1 VSTLNSS
8 QTMMRF
14 GDFDVDL
21 RSGEL
26 RRHGV
31 RIKLQIQPFQV
42 LQMLLERA
50 GEVVTREELRKQL
63 WPADTFVDFDH
74 GLNNVVKKLREALAD
89 DAEKPR
95 FIETLARRGYRFI
108 GSAEHVANAQGE
120 PTVSTKPAA
129 NDSIAVLPFVSM
141 TLNPQDE
148 LFSDGITEEI
158 INALAQI
165 EQLHVVARSSA
176 FSFKGKHIDVRVVGK
191 QLNVRT
197 VLLGSI
203 RRADNKLRIG
213 VQLVNAADGY
223 HIWSERYDRE
233 LKDIFDIQDEI
244 ARSIAIRL
252 KVAIENR
259 SQQPLVR
266 AGTKNPEAYSL
277 YVKGRAL
284 LYRRG
289 TKIPVALECFKQ
301 AVMLDPEYALAWAG
315 IADAYTLLGF
325 YGLTHPLTVMPKW
338 REAAARAVALDDSL
352 AEAHNALAF
361 GTLLYDWNKTLAERE
376 FLRALEL
383 NPRYVQAR
391 DWYACFYLQAAAG
404 RLDDGVEHAKLAVEA
419 DPLSSYANSILALL
433 YGATGRHTDA
443 EQTAQ
448 RAVELDSD
456 SFLPRWT
463 LQMVLRF
470 ASRFEEAVGAGQ
482 TALAMSGRHPWAMSI
497 LAVTLADWG
506 KTAEAQAVYDEMT
519 ARSRREYVLPAAL
532 AVAAGAAARRDEAMR
547 HAREALR
554 IHDPYRS
561 GFTTYW
567 GLAARLR
574 ADSQIDHMIKESGI
588 D

>member
-1 VSTLNSS
+1 
-8 QTMMRF
+8 MRF
-14 GDFDVDL
+14 DDFDVDL

-26 RRHGV
+26 RKRGV
-31 RIKLQIQPFQV
+31 RIKLQIQPFRV
-42 LQMLLERA
+42 LQLLLERA
-50 GEVVTREELRKQL
+50 GEVLTREELQHKL
-63 WPADTFVDFDH
+63 WPADTFVDFDR

-108 GSAEHVANAQGE
+108 GSVEQVANALDK
-120 PTVSTKPAA
+120 STAPSESAT

-197 VLLGSI
+197 ILLGSI
-203 RRADNKLRIG
+203 RRADDRLRIA

-233 LKDIFDIQDEI
+233 LKGIFDIQDEI
-244 ARSIAIRL
+244 ARSIASRL
-252 KVAIENR
+252 KITLEMK
-259 SQQPLVR
+259 SQGPLVKT
-266 AGTKNPEAYSL
+266 GTKNPEAYSL

-289 TKIPVALECFKQ
+289 TKIPVALGCFQQ
-301 AVMLDPEYALAWAG
+301 AVLLDPRYALAWAG

-325 YGLTHPLTVMPKW
+325 YGLTHPLTAMPKW
-338 REAAARAVALDDSL
+338 REAANRAVALDDSL

-361 GTLLYDWNKTLAERE
+361 GALLYDWNKTFAERE
-376 FLRALEL
+376 FLRALES

-404 RLDDGVEHAKLAVEA
+404 RLDDGVEHARLAVEV
-419 DPLSSYANSILALL
+419 DPLSCYANSILALL
-433 YGATGRHTDA
+433 YGAARRYGDA
-443 EQTAQ
+443 EQTALH
-448 RAVELDSD
+448 AVELDSD

-463 LQMVLRF
+463 LQMVFWF
-470 ASRFEEAVGAGQ
+470 AGRFEEAVQAGQ

-506 KTAEAQAVYDEMT
+506 KTAEAEAVYDEMT

-532 AVAAGAAARRDEAMR
+532 ALAAGAAARQHEAMR
-547 HAREALR
+547 HASEALAL
-554 IHDPYRS
+554 HDPYRC

-567 GLAARLR
+567 GVAARLR
-574 ADSQIDHMIKESGI
+574 ANSQIDQMLKESGI